1 MKEKNNIV
9 FDLILLEADR
19 VINRRVKHLDLY
31 YKDKDE
37 YRKLAEGYN
46 AEVNEV
52 VENLLKRKKMR
63 YMISFVETLDIM
75 DKLKPATNKMLRFF
89 VKQMNYGNA
98 LKNYSLRDI
107 QQLTDMSMR
116 YVMKSVSEL
125 CAHDVIRFTMDKN
138 RRTYMINPIYF
149 YKGTIKKMFYC
160 VKEFDRMPRRNIDLE
175 EYYDNIE
182 I

>member
-1 MKEKNNIV
+1 
-9 FDLILLEADR
+9 
-19 VINRRVKHLDLY
+19 
-31 YKDKDE
+31 
-37 YRKLAEGYN
+37 
-46 AEVNEV
+46 
-52 VENLLKRKKMR
+52 
-63 YMISFVETLDIM
+63 
-75 DKLKPATNKMLRFF
+75 
-89 VKQMNYGNA
+89 
-98 LKNYSLRDI
+98 
-107 QQLTDMSMR
+107 MSMR

-125 CAHDVIRFTMDKN
+125 CAHDGIRFTMDKN